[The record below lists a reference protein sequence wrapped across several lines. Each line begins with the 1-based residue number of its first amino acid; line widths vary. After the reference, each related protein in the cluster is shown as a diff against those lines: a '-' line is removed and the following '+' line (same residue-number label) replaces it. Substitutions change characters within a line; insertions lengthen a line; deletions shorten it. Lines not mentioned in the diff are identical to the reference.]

1 MKIHPLLESIES
13 VEGALFNQLDA
24 SFYEVIECF
33 AFQHTVLQQSQI
45 DELADNR
52 ILGGITGQDGFLL
65 RLQFVPFLV
74 QFAELVLLGC
84 GDFLVL
90 LAFVAL
96 LQRMPSW
103 LFFSALRRLLVSS
116 IES

>member
-33 AFQHTVLQQSQI
+33 AFQHTVLQQSQV

-52 ILGGITGQDGFLL
+52 VLGGITGQNGFLL
-65 RLQFVPFLV
+65 RLQLVPLLV
-74 QFAELVLLGC
+74 QLAELVLLGC

-96 LQRMPSW
+96 LQVVA
-103 LFFSALRRLLVSS
+103 ALVGVVHGELDGHDVG
-116 IES
+116 